1 VCWVCTAFV
10 ELEIT
15 ALAGTLFDHALNLQ
29 SGTNHGPLSFVGWQ
43 REKF

>member
-29 SGTNHGPLSFVGWQ
+29 SGTNHDPLSFVGWQ